1 MCMAETAKSLK
12 TTQGKGKEEQ
22 EPRTIPSPVNNP
34 MLNYRV
40 YYMSAAER
48 IFYSLLVFAAGGF
61 AGWVFYGGLFMEDGD
76 ATMMTY
82 ISNVIIIC
90 LIGGIAVRVF
100 LPALRKM
107 LREKRDK
114 ALRVQFRDML
124 ENLTSSLASG
134 NTVAESF
141 VNARNDLAN
150 QYSESDYIIQELTE
164 IVAGINNGYT
174 LEEML
179 GAFGERTNSEDI
191 QNFSN
196 VIGNCYRMGGDF
208 KTVVRKTRDIIS
220 DKMAIEDEI
229 VTKISSN
236 KLQHNAMCLMP
247 ILLVAMLKMSSP
259 SFAEN
264 LASFLGVLV
273 TTAAVGIFVAS
284 YFWGRTIIDIR

>member
-1 MCMAETAKSLK
+1 MAETAKSIK
-12 TTQGKGKEEQ
+12 TAKGKEKDAQ

-40 YYMSAAER
+40 YYMSATER
-48 IFYSLLVFAAGGF
+48 ILYGLLVFAAGGF

-76 ATMMTY
+76 ATLLTY
-82 ISNVIIIC
+82 ISNLIIIC
-90 LIGGIAVRVF
+90 IIGGIAVRVF

-107 LREKRDK
+107 LKEKRDK
-114 ALRVQFRDML
+114 TLRLQFRDML

-164 IVAGINNGYT
+164 IVSGINNGYT

-179 GAFGERTNSEDI
+179 SAFGERTDSEDI

-273 TTAAVGIFVAS
+273 TTVAVGIFVAS
-284 YFWGRTIIDIR
+284 YFWGRKIIDIR